1 MVSENEVKKSMDVL
15 GITDVHVEF
24 TYVKKVHKKL
34 LLKWHPDSCP
44 EGKTEEYTKR
54 SAEINAAF
62 DVLEKAYKIGMLGPG
77 VKDFREASSE
87 RANDKAK
94 ASSGSSYAQH
104 NSTSNYNSTN
114 GTNNGSSSKNT
125 NSTASSNSSR
135 QDNTTN
141 SYSNNNQNQNE
152 YDTYSYYRDLHERQ
166 RREYERREYERR
178 NNRYLLH
185 NAVWNFIFYAICINH
200 IYRTFTEID
209 LGYKN
214 MYIKE
219 TPYYFSVLIVVF
231 YILKLMYVFFV
242 LDGDESE
249 HMINFCKIYIPI
261 AFVYPI
267 VYTFLNGVTAAIV
280 FSVYFAGWAVFEWL
294 MNIKIYENLD
304 GMSIGTIRGKKVPLP
319 FIFFGLE
326 EMISIAFGVYVAI
339 TAIFIK

>member
-1 MVSENEVKKSMDVL
+1 MVSGNEVKKAMDVL

-24 TYVKKVHKKL
+24 TYVKKMHKKL

-62 DVLEKAYKIGMLGPG
+62 DVLEKAYKIGMMGPG

-87 RANDKAK
+87 RTNDKTTT
-94 ASSGSSYAQH
+94 SSGSSYTQ
-104 NSTSNYNSTN
+104 SNSTN

-125 NSTASSNSSR
+125 NSTTGSNSSR

-141 SYSNNNQNQNE
+141 SYSNNNQNS

-185 NAVWNFIFYAICINH
+185 NAVWNFIFYAICIKH

-231 YILKLMYVFFV
+231 YVLKSMYVALV
-242 LDGDESE
+242 LDGGESE
-249 HMINFCKIYIPI
+249 LMFNFCKIYIPI

-267 VYTFLNGVTAAIV
+267 IYTFLHGVEAAFV
-280 FSVYFAGWAVFEWL
+280 FSIYLAGWAVFEWL

-304 GMSIGTIRGKKVPLP
+304 GMGIRTIKGKKVSLP
-319 FIFFGLE
+319 YIFFGLE
-326 EMISIAFGVYVAI
+326 EMISIAFGIYVAI
-339 TAIFIK
+339 AAIYIK